1 MHTVNL
7 LEVINMSNVLCL
19 LIGLAIG
26 LAYSLWKKKLKN
38 GSIISIVGQPTFDII
53 ELMLY
58 VNN

>member
-1 MHTVNL
+1 
-7 LEVINMSNVLCL
+7 MSKVLCL

-26 LAYSLWKKKLKN
+26 LDYCIGNKKLKN

>member
-1 MHTVNL
+1 
-7 LEVINMSNVLCL
+7 MSNVLCL

-26 LAYSLWKKKLKN
+26 LAYSLWNKKLKN